1 MSRLWLQRGHYAVP
15 PPTQFKT
22 VVKTGVSITCGR
34 DSDDQNCNVPEM
46 TWKCGSCERKNKK
59 NRLNLPRLPGDL
71 ACPQEL
77 SLGLESS
84 TCLQGQWARALN
96 RKMMRISWALDRV
109 NVLKWTHYI
118 FVSQKKLNIWSVEK
132 WTKPFLRSSG
142 AAGGAACRQIRPIA
156 LWVTAL
162 PFPPR
167 LELIK
172 PTLTTHHMLNKRSE
186 SCQRQKK

>member
-1 MSRLWLQRGHYAVP
+1 MTSEGTLCCP

-59 NRLNLPRLPGDL
+59 KRLNLPRLPGDL

-118 FVSQKKLNIWSVEK
+118 FVSQKNGTFGLLKSEQSPSFVPPGLQGALHVDRFVPLRFGWRRSR
-132 WTKPFLRSSG
+132 FLLG
-142 AAGGAACRQIRPIA
+142 
-156 LWVTAL
+156 W
-162 PFPPR
+162 
-167 LELIK
+167 
-172 PTLTTHHMLNKRSE
+172 N
-186 SCQRQKK
+186 